1 MNPGVAGGVN
11 RVEVGLGKSDEELV
25 GGVIEGRQ
33 DDFAVLFE
41 RYRADVLRHLRRI
54 HRHDEDAADVTQEV
68 FLRLWHRA
76 GQWKGDGPLLAWLL
90 RIATNLALNHIRS
103 VRRRRE
109 QPLQPPPAMAGEEA
123 EDSRVPEWMIDASTL
138 PPDEVLALAERR
150 RLLRGLVTR
159 LSEDGREVIRLIYDG
174 HMNTRQAAAELG
186 IPEGT
191 VKSRIHHAR
200 KQIAR
205 SWRDLGIDWEED

>member
-1 MNPGVAGGVN
+1 MSTG
-11 RVEVGLGKSDEELV
+11 VEVGLGKSDEELV
-25 GGVIEGRQ
+25 RGVIEGRQ
-33 DDFAVLFE
+33 EDFAVLFE

-90 RIATNLALNHIRS
+90 RIATTSPLNHIRS

-109 QPLQPPPAMAGEEA
+109 QPLQLPPPW
-123 EDSRVPEWMIDASTL
+123 R
-138 PPDEVLALAERR
+138 ERR
-150 RLLRGLVTR
+150 RRTAGSGVDDRRLHPSAPTRSWPWPSAGGCCAALVTR
-159 LSEDGREVIRLIYDG
+159 LSEDGRRG
-174 HMNTRQAAAELG
+174 HPADLRRPHEHAPGRCRAG

>member
-1 MNPGVAGGVN
+1 M
-11 RVEVGLGKSDEELV
+11 GKSDEELV

-33 DDFAVLFE
+33 QDFAVLFE

-68 FLRLWHRA
+68 FLRLWRSA
-76 GQWKGDGPLLAWLL
+76 GQWRGDGPLLAWLL

-109 QPLQPPPAMAGEEA
+109 QPLQPPPTMEGEA
-123 EDSRVPEWMIDASTL
+123 EDDTRVPEWMIDASTL

-159 LSEDGREVIRLIYDG
+159 LPEDRRTVIRLIYDG
-174 HMNTRQAAAELG
+174 QLNTRQAATELG

>member
-1 MNPGVAGGVN
+1 M
-11 RVEVGLGKSDEELV
+11 GKSDEELV
-25 GGVIEGRQ
+25 RGVIDGRPE
-33 DDFAVLFE
+33 DFAELFE
-41 RYRADVLRHLRRI
+41 RYRAAVQRHLQGI
-54 HRHDEDAADVTQEV
+54 HRHHEDAADVTQEV

-109 QPLQPPPAMAGEEA
+109 LPLQPVSALETD
-123 EDSRVPEWMIDASTL
+123 EDDGRVPEWMIDASTL

-159 LSEDGREVIRLIYDG
+159 LPEDRRKVIRLVYDA
-174 HMNTRQAAAELG
+174 HMDTRQAASELG

-200 KQIAR
+200 KEIAR
-205 SWRDLGIDWEED
+205 SWRELGIDWEED